1 MFLVLVYLMAL
12 QTSTHGPSD
21 PDRNTLHPR
30 DSQIDIEEVSES
42 RSVSTSIF
50 RYERGEPIFSIPQ
63 TLATVIPPP
72 FPTTSSETTS
82 TSEKTTSWYTTT
94 FFTTF
99 PTGTAT
105 QSDSTITSSNTTA
118 TAASSN
124 NSTSSTTPTETQ
136 AQGTKKG
143 KAPTVIIA
151 VIVVLVVILC
161 CLLFAIWY
169 FRKKRKRF
177 YGKRGKE
184 RLPVINRPQTRS
196 AGGLGLRVPMGD
208 LRNSGGNSTPTSL
221 VKRILPHSMFSR
233 NRDLGCPCAQPPD
246 DNARYGPNSSPL
258 NEQFPLKETHGP
270 ATPSKHHR
278 VAPLKLH
285 DETGDA
291 GEFGQAGHHQSG
303 NGANDE
309 IESIIDRYAEIPVPD
324 HEGLEYASPTGQGI
338 ERWSQGY
345 ASPESSTP
353 RMEMVERPRSEPLFF
368 KLHSSGSPG
377 WKRPSPVT
385 PLTPSTG
392 LRTEDCDTPLFP
404 RMATLR
410 AGSSQQQ
417 EQSMRNDPGESS
429 KDSPRYYSDQ
439 NTDPEYESRKRDLQR
454 RFGFGEQVFPLRSR
468 NRASPSYTGHSR
480 DVSTMHGWGTF
491 ANNDP
496 RWEER
501 TEQASSGL
509 NSGNR
514 LGSQDTPHSE
524 DYDPNNV
531 IERQESRSH
540 SITSLHPRPLVIR
553 KVNSLPLLESILSEL
568 GSSSE
573 AAWSDSRASRLA
585 DEQLEYLPATRYD
598 PAEDRAL
605 YDVRGSYGSE
615 DTIREIHSTIEGFN
629 NMEGISQDDIEE
641 TRSHYEYENFESHG
655 EGSPRHLT
663 PYGHINPS
671 ERSTRTDPSPSSSR
685 LSQVDLGSVSGSL
698 RMSGRR
704 SSIKTHLPRQRSE
717 ETFISDDLFG
727 PKVRAMRAGREYVL
741 AASGRIKPSAGAADQ
756 YGDSRDSVRNLRR
769 DMKGK
774 MPEREQYNP

>member
-1 MFLVLVYLMAL
+1 MFLVPGYLTAL
-12 QTSTHGPSD
+12 QTSSYGLSD
-21 PDRNTLHPR
+21 HERNTLHPR
-30 DSQIDIEEVSES
+30 DSQTDIKEVSES
-42 RSVSTSIF
+42 SSTSTSIF
-50 RYERGEPIFSIPQ
+50 ICERGESIFSIPQ
-63 TLATVIPPP
+63 TLATVIPP
-72 FPTTSSETTS
+72 TTSSETTS
-82 TSEKTTSWYTTT
+82 TSKETRSWYTTT

-105 QSDSTITSSNTTA
+105 QSDSTITSSNPTA
-118 TAASSN
+118 T
-124 NSTSSTTPTETQ
+124 TSSTTPTETQ
-136 AQGTKKG
+136 AQGTKTS
-143 KAPTVIIA
+143 KAPTVII
-151 VIVVLVVILC
+151 VIISILVVTLC
-161 CLLFAIWY
+161 CLLLAIWF

-177 YGKRGKE
+177 YSKRGKE
-184 RLPVINRPQTRS
+184 RLPDINTPRTRS
-196 AGGLGLRVPMGD
+196 AGSFGLRGPMRD
-208 LRNSGGNSTPTSL
+208 IRNSGGNDTPTSL
-221 VKRILPHSMFSR
+221 VKRILPHSLFSR
-233 NRDLGCPCAQPPD
+233 KRDLGCPCPQPPD

-258 NEQFPLKETHGP
+258 NEQFPLKETRGP
-270 ATPSKHHR
+270 ATPSKQQR
-278 VAPLKLH
+278 VPASKLH
-285 DETGDA
+285 DEMGDA
-291 GEFGQAGHHQSG
+291 GEFGQVEHHQSG
-303 NGANDE
+303 NGVNNE
-309 IESIIDRYAEIPVPD
+309 IESIIDRYAEIPD
-324 HEGLEYASPTGQGI
+324 HEYASPTGQGV

-345 ASPESSTP
+345 ASPESSAA

-368 KLHSSGSPG
+368 KLHNSGSPG
-377 WKRPSPVT
+377 WKRLSPVM

-410 AGSSQQQ
+410 ADNGQQQ
-417 EQSMRNDPGESS
+417 EQSMRNDPGERG
-429 KDSPRYYSDQ
+429 KDNPRYYSDQ
-439 NTDPEYESRKRDLQR
+439 TTDPEYESRKRDLQR
-454 RFGFGEQVFPLRSR
+454 RFGFGEQFFPSRSR
-468 NRASPSYTGHSR
+468 NSASPSYGGPSR

-501 TEQASSGL
+501 TEKASSGL

-573 AAWSDSRASRLA
+573 AAWSDSRASRLHN
-585 DEQLEYLPATRYD
+585 EQLEYLPATRYD

-605 YDVRGSYGSE
+605 YDVRGSYGSDE
-615 DTIREIHSTIEGFN
+615 TIREIHSTIEGFN

-641 TRSHYEYENFESHG
+641 TRSYYEYGNFESHG
-655 EGSPRHLT
+655 DRSQSHLT
-663 PYGHINPS
+663 PYRHMNPG
-671 ERSTRTDPSPSSSR
+671 EPSTRTDPSPNSSR

-704 SSIKTHLPRQRSE
+704 SSIRTHLPRQRSE
-717 ETFISDDLFG
+717 ETLISDDLFG

-756 YGDSRDSVRNLRR
+756 YGDSRDNARNLPLRR
-769 DMKGK
+769 DIKGK
-774 MPEREQYNP
+774 MPERGQYNS